1 MAVPT
6 WIDLQFGARGELRP
20 ILVEHHIAYK
30 IFDGQAFHPR
40 LVLAIGGAEKRH
52 FYRTLE
58 LDAHIPGNGIFLRPV
73 QLATLLIDCELHN
86 QSTLGICERAA
97 PMGHQTRHTLHC
109 AVTPN
114 SPPQRI
120 SQFALDMYWQLL
132 FPFASVV
139 LLFADDLGGLEPVIE
154 LLVCWTR
161 RARLKPLLSPP
172 RVIVVFHWRHRSKI
186 ETFEVRLRARL
197 TGRDPAASTSTSG
210 ISAPIRLDHEH
221 AFESVYLVPTWKLSS
236 EFLVQVEESFGVRE
250 SAGFA
255 FSGEHT
261 KTLLQTAVSQFGQ
274 SCGQQIEFHD
284 AVRLPN
290 PIPDHLAEGI
300 SCLIRVTNDS
310 DLDQVTIIASALDLD
325 AHPPSAHFFPPPLTF
340 EKWYNTILSQVE
352 EDTRQAGLKGQVRE
366 KFIELAMARK
376 DGSSARAHSQILVD
390 HCPLCGQPHGELV
403 LLRPPTAGLRML
415 ELGGTSQDKWEM
427 LKFLKELRSITGL
440 GISLREQFDLVVGSG
455 IGLFFVQTAF
465 LEDWALSDCKYH
477 VKNLRNPKIIDSK
490 KFLVS
495 FGKRLT
501 WKMAKT
507 IGMNGLFVVFVL
519 DSHRASQTIE
529 RDVGVRGFLR
539 RQHNDVVVRY
549 MGANCD
555 SPPLKLAASRMIAS
569 LFYIELVFTPHF
581 YSTPEHAQTRLLCR
595 LPPSATLISLMTD
608 LHARGTRVIFWGT
621 ELEPNVESLVTSSS
635 LSRCRR
641 GEAFVKRLDIE
652 VWSPD
657 SELHVAI
664 DDDLMGKHN
673 VSHCPY
679 VLRELSHDQG
689 LDCVFGRSDHCGID
703 TTKDVGTTI
712 TEEIDELS
720 EELGRFASWDGSW
733 NFF

>member
-20 ILVEHHIAYK
+20 ILVEHRIAYK

-58 LDAHIPGNGIFLRPV
+58 LDAHVPGNGIFLRPF

-86 QSTLGICERAA
+86 QSTLGICEQAA

-197 TGRDPAASTSTSG
+197 TGRDPTASTSTSG

-261 KTLLQTAVSQFGQ
+261 KTLLETAVNQFGQ
-274 SCGQQIEFHD
+274 SCGQQIDFHD

-300 SCLIRVTNDS
+300 SCFIRATNDS

-325 AHPPSAHFFPPPLTF
+325 AHPPGAHF
-340 EKWYNTILSQVE
+340 
-352 EDTRQAGLKGQVRE
+352 
-366 KFIELAMARK
+366 
-376 DGSSARAHSQILVD
+376 H
-390 HCPLCGQPHGELV
+390 
-403 LLRPPTAGLRML
+403 LRPPTAGLRML

-427 LKFLKELRSITGL
+427 LNFLKELRSITGL

-477 VKNLRNPKIIDSK
+477 AKNLHDPKIIDSK
-490 KFLVS
+490 NLFVS

-507 IGMNGLFVVFVL
+507 SGMNGLFVVFVL

-539 RQHNDVVVRY
+539 RQHHDVVVRY
-549 MGANCD
+549 MGAHCD
-555 SPPLKLAASRMIAS
+555 SPPPKLAASRMIAS

-581 YSTPEHAQTRLLCR
+581 YSTPERVQARLLCR
-595 LPPSATLISLMTD
+595 LPPSATLISLVTD

-657 SELHVAI
+657 SELHVVI

>member
-20 ILVEHHIAYK
+20 ILVEHRIAYK

-52 FYRTLE
+52 FYRALE
-58 LDAHIPGNGIFLRPV
+58 LDAHVPGNGIFLRPV
-73 QLATLLIDCELHN
+73 QLATLVIDCELHN

-274 SCGQQIEFHD
+274 SCGQQIDFH
-284 AVRLPN
+284 A
-290 PIPDHLAEGI
+290 A
-300 SCLIRVTNDS
+300 VTNDS
-310 DLDQVTIIASALDLD
+310 NLDQVAIIASALDLD
-325 AHPPSAHFFPPPLTF
+325 AHPPGAH
-340 EKWYNTILSQVE
+340 
-352 EDTRQAGLKGQVRE
+352 
-366 KFIELAMARK
+366 
-376 DGSSARAHSQILVD
+376 
-390 HCPLCGQPHGELV
+390 
-403 LLRPPTAGLRML
+403 
-415 ELGGTSQDKWEM
+415 
-427 LKFLKELRSITGL
+427 
-440 GISLREQFDLVVGSG
+440 
-455 IGLFFVQTAF
+455 
-465 LEDWALSDCKYH
+465 
-477 VKNLRNPKIIDSK
+477 
-490 KFLVS
+490 
-495 FGKRLT
+495 
-501 WKMAKT
+501 
-507 IGMNGLFVVFVL
+507 
-519 DSHRASQTIE
+519 
-529 RDVGVRGFLR
+529 
-539 RQHNDVVVRY
+539 
-549 MGANCD
+549 
-555 SPPLKLAASRMIAS
+555 
-569 LFYIELVFTPHF
+569 
-581 YSTPEHAQTRLLCR
+581 CR
-595 LPPSATLISLMTD
+595 
-608 LHARGTRVIFWGT
+608 
-621 ELEPNVESLVTSSS
+621 
-635 LSRCRR
+635 
-641 GEAFVKRLDIE
+641 
-652 VWSPD
+652 
-657 SELHVAI
+657 
-664 DDDLMGKHN
+664 
-673 VSHCPY
+673 
-679 VLRELSHDQG
+679 
-689 LDCVFGRSDHCGID
+689 
-703 TTKDVGTTI
+703 
-712 TEEIDELS
+712 
-720 EELGRFASWDGSW
+720 
-733 NFF
+733 